1 MDGVVIDFF
10 NEELI
15 EVLVKVLYVV
25 LYDEVLKNEV
35 WVVFLYDLVCEQWVL
50 YVE

>member
-1 MDGVVIDFF
+1 MIEWLSWLYDLVVLEVVMDGVVIDFF
-10 NEELI
+10 SEELI

-35 WVVFLYDLVCEQWVL
+35 
-50 YVE
+50 

>member
-10 NEELI
+10 SEELI

-35 WVVFLYDLVCEQWVL
+35 
-50 YVE
+50 